1 VNAAANDWLSVA
13 CARGAAAGF
22 RAEVAG
28 MTEEAQ
34 RGPADREAGA
44 GSGRPGQAALESAFQ
59 AFMAKAAKLEASH
72 ALLQARVVE
81 LKDHLASVLES
92 VADAV
97 VAVDVD
103 LRVISLNRAAEELFG
118 RPEARCKGRKL
129 AEAGALAAALAGRL
143 EAVLSGGERRRSEER
158 AVQRADGSEA
168 VLLLSVA
175 PLRDAAG
182 ALAGAV
188 GSAQDVTQLREL
200 ERALARKE
208 RLAALGEMAA
218 VLAHEIRNPLGGI
231 QLYAGVL
238 GRSEALSAEERGVV
252 EKLSAGVAGLNKLVE
267 DMLAFAREIVAGRA
281 RQDVRLPV
289 EGALAQA
296 AAELEAKSVIVEK
309 LGWDRPL
316 EAAVDGDLVGRA
328 FLNLFLNAAEAVEA
342 GGRVEISAR
351 FETVGGRRH
360 LALRVSDDGKG
371 LCPGEIG
378 QVFDPF
384 YTTKAKGT
392 GLGLAVV
399 SRIVA
404 AHGGEVSAENRPGG
418 GASFLVRLPV
428 GE

>member
-1 VNAAANDWLSVA
+1 MSNAANDWLSVA
-13 CARGAAAGF
+13 CARGATAGF
-22 RAEVAG
+22 PAEVLG

-34 RGPADREAGA
+34 REPADQAAAAEG
-44 GSGRPGQAALESAFQ
+44 GRPDQAALESAFQ
-59 AFMAKAAKLEASH
+59 AFMEKAAELEASH
-72 ALLQARVVE
+72 TVLQARVVE

-118 RPEARCKGRKL
+118 RIEARCKGKPL
-129 AEAGALAAALAGRL
+129 TEAGELALPLVEML
-143 EAVLSGGERRRSEER
+143 ESVLSGGERRRREER
-158 AVQRADGSEA
+158 AVKRADGGEA

-175 PLRDAAG
+175 PLRDATG

-188 GSAQDVTQLREL
+188 GSAQDVTQLRDL

-238 GRSEALSAEERGVV
+238 GRSEALSEEEHGVV
-252 EKLSAGVAGLNKLVE
+252 EKLSSGVTGLNKLVD
-267 DMLAFAREIVAGRA
+267 DMLAFAREIVADRVK
-281 RQDVRLPV
+281 QDVRMPI

-296 AAELEAKSVIVEK
+296 ALELEAKSVIIER

-328 FLNLFLNAAEAVEA
+328 FLNLFLNAAEAVEP
-342 GGRVEISAR
+342 GGRLELAAR
-351 FETVGGRRH
+351 FETVGGRRC
-360 LALRVSDDGKG
+360 LAVRVSDDGKG
-371 LCPGEIG
+371 LGPEELE

-404 AHGGEVSAENRPGG
+404 AHGGEITAENRPEG

-428 GE
+428 EE

>member
-1 VNAAANDWLSVA
+1 MSNAANEWLPVA

-22 RAEVAG
+22 RAEVLG

-34 RGPADREAGA
+34 RGPADRETAA
-44 GSGRPGQAALESAFQ
+44 ESERPDQAALEGAFQ
-59 AFMAKAAKLEASH
+59 AFMEKAAELEASH
-72 ALLQARVVE
+72 TVLQARVVE

-103 LRVISLNRAAEELFG
+103 LRVISLNRAAEGLFG

-129 AEAGALAAALAGRL
+129 TEAGELALPLVEML
-143 EAVLSGGERRRSEER
+143 ESVLSGGERRRREER
-158 AVQRADGSEA
+158 AVKRADGGEA

-200 ERALARKE
+200 ERALARRE

-238 GRSEALSAEERGVV
+238 GRCEALSEEEHAVV
-252 EKLSAGVAGLNKLVE
+252 EKLSTGVTGLNKLVD
-267 DMLAFAREIVAGRA
+267 DMLAFAREIVANRVK
-281 RQDVRLPV
+281 QDVRMPI

-296 AAELEAKSVIVEK
+296 ALELEAKSVIVER

-316 EAAVDGDLVGRA
+316 VAAVDGDLVGRA
-328 FLNLFLNAAEAVEA
+328 FLNLFLNAAEAVEP
-342 GGRVEISAR
+342 GGRLELAAR
-351 FETVGGRRH
+351 FEMVGGRRC
-360 LALRVSDDGKG
+360 LAVRVGDDGQG
-371 LCPGEIG
+371 LGSEELE

-404 AHGGEVSAENRPGG
+404 AHGGEITAENRSEG